1 MRMRGASILRRAGDH
16 PEAHTVPFPPPSEGP
31 RSSNRCPAQRDG
43 EDRSIVLLEI
53 VIAATTNVSFAKS
66 LATDPELGGGVRPFF
81 RAWITVG
88 TPPAQTCSV
97 HSQSSPSR
105 WGTTPLS
112 WGQGRPSP
120 GRLAVAVGVF
130 VLGKLAL
137 PRCRRLYVNPE
148 RASC

>member
-88 TPPAQTCSV
+88 LPPPKRVRSTASRVLQGGARPPYLGDRAAPVPAAWRWRWECS
-97 HSQSSPSR
+97 
-105 WGTTPLS
+105 
-112 WGQGRPSP
+112 
-120 GRLAVAVGVF
+120 
-130 VLGKLAL
+130 
-137 PRCRRLYVNPE
+137 C
-148 RASC
+148 